1 MDIHKFINNICIQT
15 SKSQKTIVMKKRT
28 YIIAF
33 HFILLAACSFYF
45 TSCGKD
51 GSDTLTQLS
60 ADEAKVEI
68 RAGNQEIMQALEE
81 IMNSEAFVALN
92 FLSQLGNAEFT
103 IKSDLMPALTEI
115 EERKVRPYLRTIAEK
130 YALAGE
136 PDPGEGG
143 EWHYN
148 FDTQVFDLINPD
160 LPYLKVL
167 YPADEQDYNMG
178 QRNAELI
185 MKDYEFYV
193 DDYGDEVPT
202 NFYMELN
209 LHGALAMSLN
219 YTASFDADGM
229 PLSMAIDMEMPPYAM
244 SMSQSETATKSESH
258 MDFRKNNEI
267 LFSYNIAADIG
278 PNNEILT
285 VSGHLQVTPLKFDG
299 YMHEANMYEC
309 GEDIDCMNENMD
321 VKVILTTQN
330 ALIGHLEFRMF
341 TYNGE
346 SGPAL
351 VVVYE
356 DDSWEWLDDI
366 FDMDFEL

>member
-1 MDIHKFINNICIQT
+1 
-15 SKSQKTIVMKKRT
+15 MKKST
-28 YIIAF
+28 YIIIF
-33 HFILLAACSFYF
+33 HFILFAACSFYF
-45 TSCGKD
+45 TSCGKG
-51 GSDTLTQLS
+51 GSSALTQLS

-68 RAGNQEIMQALEE
+68 RAGNQEIMQAMEE
-81 IMNSEAFVALN
+81 IMNSEAFIALN

-115 EERKVRPYLRTIAEK
+115 EERKVRPYLRKIAET

-136 PDPGEGG
+136 PDPSEGG

-148 FDTQVFDLINPD
+148 FNTQVFDLINPN

-167 YPADEQDYNMG
+167 YPADEHDYNMG

-229 PLSMAIDMEMPPYAM
+229 PQSMAIDMEMPPYAM
-244 SMSQSETATKSESH
+244 SMSQTETTTNSVTH

-278 PNNEILT
+278 PNNEIIT
-285 VSGHLQVTPLKFDG
+285 VSGHLQITPLKFDG

-341 TYNGE
+341 TYDGE
-346 SGPAL
+346 SEPAL